1 MKTTKLLALSAAAA
15 ILAFSVNA
23 YAAKAKEVKIASN
36 NTPYSDTHVQQ
47 LAATALGMGVKEP
60 VSLSRS
66 GGNVVVSGSGSTK
79 CTFKVGEG
87 DAPKIQG
94 VNCK

>member
-1 MKTTKLLALSAAAA
+1 MKTTKLLALSVAAAA
-15 ILAFSVNA
+15 LAFSVNA
-23 YAAKAKEVKIASN
+23 YAAKEVKIASN
-36 NTPYSDTHVQQ
+36 NTPYTNTQVQQ

-60 VSLSRS
+60 VSLTRS

>member
-1 MKTTKLLALSAAAA
+1 MKTTKLLALSVAAAA
-15 ILAFSVNA
+15 LAFSVNA
-23 YAAKAKEVKIASN
+23 YAAKEVKIASN

-60 VSLSRS
+60 VSLTRS
-66 GGNVVVSGSGSTK
+66 GGNVIVSGSGSTK

>member
-1 MKTTKLLALSAAAA
+1 MKTTKLLALSVVAAA
-15 ILAFSVNA
+15 LAFSVNA
-23 YAAKAKEVKIASN
+23 YAAKEVKIASN

-47 LAATALGMGVKEP
+47 LATTALGMGVKEP
-60 VSLSRS
+60 VSLTRS

-87 DAPKIQG
+87 DSPKIQG

>member
-1 MKTTKLLALSAAAA
+1 MKTTKLLALSVAAAA
-15 ILAFSVNA
+15 LAFSVNA
-23 YAAKAKEVKIASN
+23 YAAKEVKIASN

-60 VSLSRS
+60 VSLTRS

-87 DAPKIQG
+87 DTPKIQG
-94 VNCK
+94 VSCK

>member
-1 MKTTKLLALSAAAA
+1 MKTTKLLALSVAAAA
-15 ILAFSVNA
+15 LAFSVNA
-23 YAAKAKEVKIASN
+23 YAAKEVKIASN
-36 NTPYSDTHVQQ
+36 NTPYTDAQVQQ
-47 LAATALGMGVKEP
+47 LAASALGMGVKEP
-60 VSLSRS
+60 VSLTRS
-66 GGNVVVSGSGSTK
+66 GGNVVVSGSDSTK

>member
-15 ILAFSVNA
+15 ILAFIVNA
-23 YAAKAKEVKIASN
+23 YAAKEVKIASN

-60 VSLSRS
+60 VSLTRS

-87 DAPKIQG
+87 DSPKIQG

>member
-23 YAAKAKEVKIASN
+23 YAAKEVKIASN

>member
-23 YAAKAKEVKIASN
+23 YAAKEVKIASN

-60 VSLSRS
+60 VSLTRS

-87 DAPKIQG
+87 DPPKIQG

>member
-1 MKTTKLLALSAAAA
+1 MKSTKLLALSAATTA
-15 ILAFSVNA
+15 LVFSVNA
-23 YAAKAKEVKIASN
+23 YAAKEVKIASN
-36 NTPYSDTHVQQ
+36 NTPYSETHVQQ

-60 VSLSRS
+60 VSLTRS
-66 GGNVVVSGSGSTK
+66 GGNVVVSGSSSTK

-87 DAPKIQG
+87 DTPKIQG

>member
-23 YAAKAKEVKIASN
+23 YAAKEVKIASN

-60 VSLSRS
+60 VSLTRS

>member
-1 MKTTKLLALSAAAA
+1 MKTTKLLALSVAAAA
-15 ILAFSVNA
+15 LAFSVNA
-23 YAAKAKEVKIASN
+23 YAAKEVKIASN

-60 VSLSRS
+60 VSLTRS